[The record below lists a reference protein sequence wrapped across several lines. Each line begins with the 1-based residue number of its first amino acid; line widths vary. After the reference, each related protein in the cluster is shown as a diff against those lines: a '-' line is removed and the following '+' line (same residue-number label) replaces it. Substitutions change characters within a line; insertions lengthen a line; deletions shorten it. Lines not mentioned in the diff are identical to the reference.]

1 VHDVG
6 VPFEVLKPGMIFT
19 IEPALTIPE
28 ERVYVRLED
37 TILITPTGYENLSA
51 TLPVEIEDIERL
63 MSEEGLEEMMRRRSQ
78 PTTSSAQVRR

>member
-1 VHDVG
+1 
-6 VPFEVLKPGMIFT
+6 MIFT

-51 TLPVEIEDIERL
+51 TLPVQIEDIERL
-63 MSEEGLEEMMRRRSQ
+63 MSEEGLGEMMRRRSQ